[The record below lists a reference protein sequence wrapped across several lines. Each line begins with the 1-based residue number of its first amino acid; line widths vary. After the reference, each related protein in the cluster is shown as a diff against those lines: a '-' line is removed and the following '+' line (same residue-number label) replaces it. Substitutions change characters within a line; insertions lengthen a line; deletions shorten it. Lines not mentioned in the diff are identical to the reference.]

1 MTLNLAEIAA
11 RIIDKLDPLVDE
23 RFGDL
28 IIGDALRETYT
39 EGIAADDWERAVCAK
54 LGSLTLPTPPA
65 RRTLNIADL
74 IRDARGHE
82 ARIFAAMG
90 IAWPPPAKQHH
101 IECPFVD
108 HRDTHPSWR
117 WDAHHRRFMCICKDP
132 KTGKQHGDIADIV
145 RRCQPDGVDG
155 SIASVAKWLRAA
167 INRPVEAEPV
177 ARAAAG
183 SQDRAKEAERQA
195 QAEAAAI
202 EARRL
207 LANSKPPQLCH
218 PYIAKKQIVPYGARQ
233 LDNMLIIP
241 VRNWDGDV
249 RSVQRIWWNARKQK
263 MVKAYLEESIIDDC
277 FHLIGRQANKILFC
291 EGWAT
296 ACSIH
301 QACDLPTI
309 ATLSDR
315 KMASIAKLFRER
327 RPRAQFVFCADNDVP
342 GITACDTAAAE
353 TGKAHVVIAA
363 GGGEKFDFNDVHRV
377 YGLAEVQRQIL
388 NPFS

>member
-1 MTLNLAEIAA
+1 
-11 RIIDKLDPLVDE
+11 
-23 RFGDL
+23 
-28 IIGDALRETYT
+28 
-39 EGIAADDWERAVCAK
+39 
-54 LGSLTLPTPPA
+54 
-65 RRTLNIADL
+65 
-74 IRDARGHE
+74 
-82 ARIFAAMG
+82 
-90 IAWPPPAKQHH
+90 
-101 IECPFVD
+101 
-108 HRDTHPSWR
+108 
-117 WDAHHRRFMCICKDP
+117 
-132 KTGKQHGDIADIV
+132 V

-155 SIASVAKWLRAA
+155 SIASVAKWLRATL
-167 INRPVEAEPV
+167 NKPVAAEPV

-183 SQDRAKEAERQA
+183 SQDATKEAERARREAERQA
-195 QAEAAAI
+195 QAEAATI

-218 PYIAKKQIVPYGARQ
+218 PYIARKQIVPYGARQ

-277 FHLIGRQANKILFC
+277 FHLIGGQANKILFC

-315 KMASIAKLFRER
+315 KMASIAKLFRKHC
-327 RPRAQFVFCADNDVP
+327 PRAQFVLCADNDVP
-342 GITACDTAAAE
+342 RISACDAAAAE
-353 TGKAHVVIAA
+353 VGNATVVIAA
-363 GGGEKFDFNDVHRV
+363 GGGKKFGFNDVHRI

-388 NPFS
+388 KSGEASKGASL

>member
-1 MTLNLAEIAA
+1 LRRGGAELLKPICRPIKLARAALN
-11 RIIDKLDPLVDE
+11 
-23 RFGDL
+23 GD
-28 IIGDALRETYT
+28 
-39 EGIAADDWERAVCAK
+39 
-54 LGSLTLPTPPA
+54 
-65 RRTLNIADL
+65 
-74 IRDARGHE
+74 
-82 ARIFAAMG
+82 F
-90 IAWPPPAKQHH
+90 
-101 IECPFVD
+101 
-108 HRDTHPSWR
+108 
-117 WDAHHRRFMCICKDP
+117 ICTCRDP

-183 SQDRAKEAERQA
+183 SQDTAKQAERARREAERQA

-233 LDNMLIIP
+233 LDNKLIIP

-327 RPRAQFVFCADNDVP
+327 CPRAQFVFCADNDVG
-342 GITACDTAAAE
+342 GISACDAAAAE
-353 TGKAHVVIAA
+353 VGNATVVIAA
-363 GGGEKFDFNDVHRV
+363 GGGKKFDFNDVHRI
-377 YGLAEVQRQIL
+377 YGLAEVAAQIL
-388 NPFS
+388 S